1 MSDLLEALMA
11 FVAEHRRFGD
21 LDGAGERTC
30 LDSVLVRRN
39 IRTAFENAVEQA
51 KLDDFHFHDC
61 RPTSPRGS

>member
-1 MSDLLEALMA
+1 
-11 FVAEHRRFGD
+11 
-21 LDGAGERTC
+21 
-30 LDSVLVRRN
+30 VLVRRN